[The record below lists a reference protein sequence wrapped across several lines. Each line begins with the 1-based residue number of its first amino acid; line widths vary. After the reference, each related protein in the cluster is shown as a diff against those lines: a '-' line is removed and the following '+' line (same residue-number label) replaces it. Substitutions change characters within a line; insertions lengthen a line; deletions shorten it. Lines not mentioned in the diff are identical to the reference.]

1 MLSPTARYYQGIV
14 VMAISENVNLMNRV
28 LFAAVLFLGLNFLIP
43 WSSSNIVRAD
53 DYISPELVKVT
64 TPAYKP
70 GSARHKPRLGTYE
83 YSVSWEGITAASC
96 TLTVSQQNGVYVI
109 DAAART
115 YSGVDLLYKL
125 RYEAIGRLSAADLSP
140 ISLSIDHR
148 ENSRQKNIE
157 MSFDPQHGSIRA
169 VRSKGENDPD
179 KKILAFTPQNFT
191 LDPIGAAFLARTL
204 DWKVGD
210 SKQFDVFNGK
220 SRYFIVLTAVDS
232 TTIDF
237 KGESRKVIVISPQVR
252 NLTTTKPTSKLREAF
267 IYVSDD
273 DARDILKI
281 VSSVFIG
288 SVYTELESFIPQQGR
303 GVPLELVTIEDDHGA
318 RAQMR

>member
-1 MLSPTARYYQGIV
+1 M
-14 VMAISENVNLMNRV
+14 
-28 LFAAVLFLGLNFLIP
+28 
-43 WSSSNIVRAD
+43 RAD

-64 TPAYKP
+64 TPSYKP
-70 GSARHKPRLGTYE
+70 GPARYKPRLGTYE

-96 TLTVSQQNGVYVI
+96 TLTVGERDGTYVI

-125 RYEAIGRLSAADLSP
+125 RYEAIGRLSATDLYP

-148 ENSRQKNIE
+148 ENSRHKNIE
-157 MSFDPQHGSIRA
+157 MSFDPRQGSIKA

-220 SRYFIVLTAVDS
+220 SRYFIVLTAVER

-237 KGESRKVIVISPQVR
+237 KGESRKVIVITPKVR

-288 SVYTELESFIPQQGR
+288 SVYTELESFTPQDSR
-303 GVPLELVTIEDDHGA
+303 GTPLELVKVEEGNAA